1 LNCFRVKWKKKEG
14 MMKESGTLYIVA
26 TPIGHPDDI
35 TLRAIETLKSADAV
49 VCEEYKPGS
58 TLLKKL
64 GIEGKELVL
73 LNEHNEAEV
82 AADLLTRLLNGQS
95 LALFSDCGTPVFS
108 DPGHYLIQLASSSGV
123 KVSPVPGASSLMAA
137 LSVLDF
143 HLEKFLFAGFPPR
156 DPDQRRKMLTYYR
169 GLKMPIVLMDTP
181 YRLGTLLDDVIK
193 VFGKGMWVTVAFDLT
208 LPTEIVFRGEAS
220 VVRGQVGQRKG
231 EFIMIVGNM

>member
-1 LNCFRVKWKKKEG
+1 MNQF
-14 MMKESGTLYIVA
+14 GTLYIVA

-82 AADLLTRLLNGQS
+82 AAELLTRLLNGQS

-123 KVSPVPGASSLMAA
+123 KVSPIPGASSLMAA

-143 HLEKFLFAGFPPR
+143 HLERFMFAGFLPR
-156 DPDQRRKMLTYYR
+156 DPDVRRKMLTYYR
-169 GLKMPIVLMDTP
+169 TLKMPLVVMDTP
-181 YRLGTLLDDVIK
+181 YRLGALLDDVVK
-193 VFGKGMWVTVAFDLT
+193 AYGKGIWVTVAFDMT
-208 LPTEIVFRGEAS
+208 LPTETIYRGEATE
-220 VVRGQVGQRKG
+220 VRKQIGPRKG
-231 EFIMIVGNM
+231 EFILIVGNM

>member
-1 LNCFRVKWKKKEG
+1 MNPF
-14 MMKESGTLYIVA
+14 GTLYIVA

-35 TLRAIETLKSADAV
+35 TLRAIETLKTADAV

-58 TLLKKL
+58 TLLKRL

-82 AADLLTRLLNGQS
+82 AAELLTRLLSGQS

-123 KVSPVPGASSLMAA
+123 KVSPIPGASSLMAA

-143 HLEKFLFAGFPPR
+143 HLERFIFAGFLPR
-156 DPDQRRKMLTYYR
+156 DPDVRRKMLTYYR
-169 GLKMPIVLMDTP
+169 TLKMPLVVMDTP
-181 YRLGTLLDDVIK
+181 YRLGALLDDVVK
-193 VFGKGMWVTVAFDLT
+193 SYGKGIWVTVAFDMT
-208 LPTEIVFRGEAS
+208 MPTETIYRGEAAE
-220 VVRGQVGQRKG
+220 VRKQIGPRKG